1 MSIESAGKN
10 AIRLTGG
17 ERLEGN
23 FQAIDSYAC
32 QSTQEG
38 IKVKLFSITD
48 VGKRREINED
58 YIYTSEKP
66 VGNLPNLFIVADG
79 MGGHN
84 AGDYASKHAV
94 EKVVEVIERCT
105 QETDPENILQKA
117 IDDANAYINKMA
129 KSDKRLKGMGTTL
142 VAVTVDGSCVTAA
155 NVGDSRMYVINDFIT
170 QITKDHSLVEEMV
183 DMGGIDREA
192 ARTHPDKNIITR
204 AVGVKEYVLVDFFD
218 ISISEKEK
226 LLLCTDGLTNMLNDN
241 EIHRIISESTDI
253 EEAGRRLVEA
263 ANANGGRDNIA
274 VVLVEP
280 FER

>member
-1 MSIESAGKN
+1 M
-10 AIRLTGG
+10 
-17 ERLEGN
+17 
-23 FQAIDSYAC
+23 
-32 QSTQEG
+32 
-38 IKVKLFSITD
+38 KLFSITD

-66 VGNLPNLFIVADG
+66 VGNLPNLFMVADG

-94 EKVVEVIERCT
+94 EKVVEVIEGYT
-105 QETDPENILQKA
+105 QETDSENILQKA
-117 IDDANAYINKMA
+117 IDDANTHINQMA
-129 KSDKRLKGMGTTL
+129 KSNERLKGMGTTL
-142 VAVTVDGSCVTAA
+142 VAVTVDVEENHVLVA
-155 NVGDSRMYVINDFIT
+155 NVGDSRMYIINDFIT

-192 ARTHPDKNIITR
+192 ARLHPDKNIITR

-218 ISISEKEK
+218 ITISEKEM
-226 LLLCTDGLTNMLNDN
+226 LLLCTDGLTNMLKDK
-241 EIHRIISESTDI
+241 EIHRIIRESADI
-253 EEAGRRLVEA
+253 EEAGRRLIDA

-280 FER
+280 FGGQDD

>member
-1 MSIESAGKN
+1 M
-10 AIRLTGG
+10 
-17 ERLEGN
+17 
-23 FQAIDSYAC
+23 
-32 QSTQEG
+32 
-38 IKVKLFSITD
+38 KLFSITD
-48 VGKRREINED
+48 VGKRREVNED

-94 EKVVEVIERCT
+94 EKAVEVIRECVN
-105 QETDPENILQKA
+105 ETDPENILQKA
-117 IDDANAYINKMA
+117 IDEANAYINKMS
-129 KSDKRLKGMGTTL
+129 KTDEQLNGMGTTL
-142 VAVTVDGSCVTAA
+142 VAVTIDEDYVTVA
-155 NVGDSRMYVINDFIT
+155 NVGDSRMYIVDDFIT

-204 AVGVKEYVLVDFFD
+204 AVGVKQYVLVDFFD
-218 ISISEKEK
+218 VSITEKEK

-253 EEAGRRLVEA
+253 EEAGRRLIEA

-280 FER
+280 F